1 MYPLAHAA
9 ELAVLE
15 LLARRA
21 LKAEQEKLP
30 LEVDHLLLQLFRRHG
45 PDLLQLLLPL
55 RHRDRRRRA
64 TLHWLRRRR
73 QSSEP
78 RRRHTT
84 EAEGQECRARR
95 RSGDAAGSGG

>member
-1 MYPLAHAA
+1 MYPLAHAT

-30 LEVDHLLLQLFRRHG
+30 LEVYHLLFHLSRRHG

-55 RHRDRRRRA
+55 RHRDHRRRA
-64 TLHWLRRRR
+64 TLRWQRGPR

-78 RRRHTT
+78 RRR
-84 EAEGQECRARR
+84 RAT
-95 RSGDAAGSGG
+95 